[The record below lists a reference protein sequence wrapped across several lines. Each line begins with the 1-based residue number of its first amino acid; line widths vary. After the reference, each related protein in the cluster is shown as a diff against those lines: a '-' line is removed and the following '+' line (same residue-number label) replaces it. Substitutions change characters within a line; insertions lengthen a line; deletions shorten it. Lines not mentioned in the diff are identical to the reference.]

1 MDIEIEIEKENI
13 NILNTNT
20 IEESKKKK
28 DEAICKEIHNL
39 HKYGSLLMNR
49 CDIMQYKLQLE
60 DQLNQIL
67 YRDYYYNNK
76 EKLNNEA
83 DELFKE
89 IKETT
94 EKLKNLINNFNCFLK
109 QIIDMS
115 LISISKL
122 YAMANITHNVNE
134 MYRTTINLRYSI
146 DNSNLEKFLKNLFY
160 KEITDYINKT
170 NEMQKFDD
178 SMKILG
184 SYFI

>member
-1 MDIEIEIEKENI
+1 
-13 NILNTNT
+13 
-20 IEESKKKK
+20 
-28 DEAICKEIHNL
+28 
-39 HKYGSLLMNR
+39 
-49 CDIMQYKLQLE
+49 
-60 DQLNQIL
+60 
-67 YRDYYYNNK
+67 
-76 EKLNNEA
+76 
-83 DELFKE
+83 
-89 IKETT
+89 
-94 EKLKNLINNFNCFLK
+94 
-109 QIIDMS
+109 MS